1 MVDCIE
7 VTKDNEIAVN
17 FFLAKVRY
25 PNLRVNYQNLYE
37 GFVEIK
43 NIRTNGVIFS
53 IPPGYYIYSRY
64 DIKEGK
70 SQLFMVA
77 QSIEGVQEGWYEHA
91 ISFYSEDN
99 LKLEK
104 SEKEKE
110 VIAWLK
116 RLFLGGELFQTI
128 KDDTIPW
135 EDIKAYINSL

>member
-7 VTKDNEIAVN
+7 VTNNNETAVN
-17 FFLAKVRY
+17 FFLAKVGY

-37 GFVEIK
+37 GFVDIK
-43 NIRTNGVIFS
+43 NIRTNGIIFS
-53 IPPGYYIYSRY
+53 IPPGYYLYNQS
-64 DIKEGK
+64 DLKEGR
-70 SQLFMVA
+70 SQLFV
-77 QSIEGVQEGWYEHA
+77 VTDKCKDWYESV
-91 ISFYSEDN
+91 ISVYSEDN

-116 RLFLGGELFQTI
+116 RLFLGGELVQTI

>member
-7 VTKDNEIAVN
+7 VTNNNETAVN
-17 FFLAKVRY
+17 FFLAKVGY

-53 IPPGYYIYSRY
+53 IPLGYYLYNRS
-64 DIKEGK
+64 DLKEGK
-70 SQLFMVA
+70 SQLFMVT
-77 QSIEGVQEGWYEHA
+77 GKYEDWDKHA
-91 ISFYSEDN
+91 ISYYEEDN

-116 RLFLGGELFQTI
+116 RLFLGGELVQTI

>member
-7 VTKDNEIAVN
+7 VTNNNETAVN
-17 FFLAKVRY
+17 FFLAKVGY

-43 NIRTNGVIFS
+43 NIRTNSVIFS
-53 IPPGYYIYSRY
+53 IPPGYYIYNQS
-64 DIKEGK
+64 DLKEGR
-70 SQLFMVA
+70 SQLFV
-77 QSIEGVQEGWYEHA
+77 VTDKCRDWYECV
-91 ISFYSEDN
+91 ISVYSEDN

-116 RLFLGGELFQTI
+116 RLFLGGELVQTI

>member
-7 VTKDNEIAVN
+7 VTNNNETTVN
-17 FFLAKVRY
+17 FFLAKVGY

-37 GFVEIK
+37 GSVEIK
-43 NIRTNGVIFS
+43 NIRTNATIFS
-53 IPPGYYIYSRY
+53 IPPGYYLYNQS
-64 DIKEGK
+64 DLKEGR
-70 SQLFMVA
+70 SQLFV
-77 QSIEGVQEGWYEHA
+77 VTDKCKDWYLNV
-91 ISFYSEDN
+91 ISVYSEDN

-110 VIAWLK
+110 VITWLK
-116 RLFLGGELFQTI
+116 RLFLGGELVQTI

>member
-7 VTKDNEIAVN
+7 VTNNNETAVN
-17 FFLAKVRY
+17 FFLAKVGY

-43 NIRTNGVIFS
+43 NIRTNGVVFS
-53 IPPGYYIYSRY
+53 IPVGYYIYNQS
-64 DIKEGK
+64 DLKEGR
-70 SQLFMVA
+70 SQLFVVTDKCKDWHVHVI
-77 QSIEGVQEGWYEHA
+77 SI
-91 ISFYSEDN
+91 YSEDN

-116 RLFLGGELFQTI
+116 RLFLGGELVQTI

-135 EDIKAYINSL
+135 DDIKAYINSL

>member
-7 VTKDNEIAVN
+7 VTNNNETAVN
-17 FFLAKVRY
+17 FFLAKVGY

-37 GFVEIK
+37 GFVDIK
-43 NIRTNGVIFS
+43 NIRTNGIIFS
-53 IPPGYYIYSRY
+53 IPPGYYLYNQS
-64 DIKEGK
+64 DLKEGR
-70 SQLFMVA
+70 SQLFV
-77 QSIEGVQEGWYEHA
+77 VTDKCKDWYVHV
-91 ISFYSEDN
+91 ISLYSEDN

-116 RLFLGGELFQTI
+116 RLFLGGELVQTI

>member
-7 VTKDNEIAVN
+7 VTNNNET
-17 FFLAKVRY
+17 
-25 PNLRVNYQNLYE
+25 E

-53 IPPGYYIYSRY
+53 IPLGYYLYNRS
-64 DIKEGK
+64 DLKEGK
-70 SQLFMVA
+70 SQLFMVT
-77 QSIEGVQEGWYEHA
+77 GKYEDWDKHA
-91 ISFYSEDN
+91 ISYYEEDN

-116 RLFLGGELFQTI
+116 RLFLGGELVQTI